1 MDIDSNG
8 LKIQQRQFRGPCTN
22 LAIEDIDGC
31 AIRLVNAIFSSVSAS
46 QFSFSSKF
54 GTKRAR
60 INQEGVLRIDQR
72 PNAKITAAVYR

>member
-8 LKIQQRQFRGPCTN
+8 LKIQQRQFRGTN

-46 QFSFSSKF
+46 QFSFPSKF

-60 INQEGVLRIDQR
+60 INQKVLRIDQR
-72 PNAKITAAVYR
+72 PNVKITAAVYR